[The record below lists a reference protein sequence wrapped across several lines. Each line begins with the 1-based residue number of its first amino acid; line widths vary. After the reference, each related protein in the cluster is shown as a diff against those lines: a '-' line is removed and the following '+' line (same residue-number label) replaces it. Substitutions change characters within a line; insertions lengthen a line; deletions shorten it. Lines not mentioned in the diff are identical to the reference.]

1 MLQSLSLIL
10 SISSIIISI
19 FVISENHKRRKKIHN
34 KIIKDVTE
42 KPYLSKMAM
51 KNFPELKEDI
61 IRVTTKQN

>member
-1 MLQSLSLIL
+1 MTTVSLIL

-42 KPYLSKMAM
+42 KPYLAKMAM
-51 KNFPELKEDI
+51 KDFPELKEEIEKRTNDH
-61 IRVTTKQN
+61 N

>member
-1 MLQSLSLIL
+1 MTTVSLIL

-42 KPYLSKMAM
+42 KPYLAKMAM
-51 KNFPELKEDI
+51 KDRRN
-61 IRVTTKQN
+61 

>member
-42 KPYLSKMAM
+42 KPYLSKW
-51 KNFPELKEDI
+51 
-61 IRVTTKQN
+61 R